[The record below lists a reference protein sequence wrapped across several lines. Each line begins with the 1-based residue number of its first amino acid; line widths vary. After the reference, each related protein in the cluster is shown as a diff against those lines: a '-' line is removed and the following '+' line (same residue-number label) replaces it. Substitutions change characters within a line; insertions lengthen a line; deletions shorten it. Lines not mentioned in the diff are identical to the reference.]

1 MDSLRTRAVLAVG
14 LLACACAFA
23 QGSSTSSS
31 PASGANYELRRGS
44 WLPGGY
50 AGLNLGRP
58 SYRLDCGP
66 GGCDQPSLSGNVYV
80 GSMFTPHFG
89 AELGLLSM
97 GDLERAGGD
106 TRAEGVNFSL
116 VGRAQVG
123 AGFGVFGRVGTT
135 WGRTRV
141 DAAPGAGI
149 ATGRASG
156 WGPAYGLGVDWAF
169 SSQWSAVLDWQRHR
183 FDFVGDDNGWV
194 RSTSIGLKYRF

>member
-1 MDSLRTRAVLAVG
+1 MYSLRTHVALAVG
-14 LLACACAFA
+14 LLAGAAALA
-23 QGSSTSSS
+23 QGGAAAANST
-31 PASGANYELRRGS
+31 YELRRS
-44 WLPGGY
+44 NWLPGGGY

-58 SYRLDCGP
+58 SYRLDCGI
-66 GGCDQPSLSGNVYV
+66 GGCDQPNLSGHAYV
-80 GSMFTPHFG
+80 GGMFTPNFG
-89 AELGLLSM
+89 AEVGLLHL
-97 GDLERAGGD
+97 GEAERGGGD

-116 VGRAQVG
+116 VARAPVG

-141 DAAPGAGI
+141 DAPPGGGI

-169 SSQWSAVLDWQRHR
+169 SDNWAAVLDWQRHR
-183 FDFVGDDNGWV
+183 FDFAGDDNGWV

>member
-1 MDSLRTRAVLAVG
+1 MNSLQTHVVLAAG
-14 LLACACAFA
+14 LLACAGALA
-23 QGSSTSSS
+23 QSSGPSSS
-31 PASGANYELRRGS
+31 SATYDLRRSS
-44 WLPGGY
+44 WLPGGGY

-58 SYRLDCGP
+58 SYRLDCGI
-66 GGCDQPSLSGNVYV
+66 GGCDQPNLSANAYV
-80 GSMFTPHFG
+80 GSMLTPNFG
-89 AELGLLSM
+89 AEVGLLHM
-97 GDLERAGGD
+97 GEAERGGGD

-169 SSQWSAVLDWQRHR
+169 TENWSAVLDWQRHR
-183 FDFVGDDNGWV
+183 FDFAGDDNAWV